1 MGDSRN
7 LRKTLL
13 ETLCRV
19 RQGVLDKVVAGGAPQ
34 VAPEGRG
41 LQGGDMAVQQDKE
54 GTFG

>member
-1 MGDSRN
+1 MGIHA
-7 LRKTLL
+7 TL
-13 ETLCRV
+13 EKPYWRLCRV
-19 RQGVLDKVVAGGAPQ
+19 REGVLDKVVAGGAPQ

>member
-19 RQGVLDKVVAGGAPQ
+19 REGVLDKVVAGGAPQ